1 MSAERR
7 LRELGIGLPPP
18 RPASANFVRAKQV
31 GNILYVSGHGPSRQ
45 DGSRVTGKVG
55 SDLTLDEGY
64 QAARLA
70 GVGILSTVRHAL
82 GSLDRVRQVIKVF
95 GVVNSAPGFDQQAD
109 VLDGF
114 SDLMVEVFGE
124 GGRHARTTIGVAELP
139 RGISVDVE
147 VVVEVESPSE
157 EGSRGNPD

>member
-1 MSAERR
+1 
-7 LRELGIGLPPP
+7 
-18 RPASANFVRAKQV
+18 
-31 GNILYVSGHGPSRQ
+31 
-45 DGSRVTGKVG
+45 
-55 SDLTLDEGY
+55 
-64 QAARLA
+64 
-70 GVGILSTVRHAL
+70 
-82 GSLDRVRQVIKVF
+82 
-95 GVVNSAPGFDQQAD
+95 

>member
-1 MSAERR
+1 VSA
-7 LRELGIGLPPP
+7 
-18 RPASANFVRAKQV
+18 
-31 GNILYVSGHGPSRQ
+31 
-45 DGSRVTGKVG
+45 
-55 SDLTLDEGY
+55 
-64 QAARLA
+64 
-70 GVGILSTVRHAL
+70 
-82 GSLDRVRQVIKVF
+82 QVIKVF

>member
-7 LRELGIGLPPP
+7 LRELGIDLPPP
-18 RPASANFVRAKQV
+18 RTASANFVRAKEV
-31 GNILYVSGHGPSRQ
+31 GNISSVSGHGPSRQ

-64 QAARLA
+64 QAARL
-70 GVGILSTVRHAL
+70 VGIGILATVRDAL
-82 GSLDRVRQVIKVF
+82 GSLDRVRQIVKVF
-95 GVVNSAPGFDQQAD
+95 GMVNSATGFDQQAD
-109 VLDGF
+109 VLNGF

-124 GGRHARTTIGVAELP
+124 GGRHARTTVGVAELP

-147 VVVEVESPSE
+147 VVIEVESP
-157 EGSRGNPD
+157 

>member
-7 LRELGIGLPPP
+7 LGELGIDLPPL

-64 QAARLA
+64 QAARL
-70 GVGILSTVRHAL
+70 VGIGILATVRDAL
-82 GSLDRVRQVIKVF
+82 GSLDRVRQIVKVF
-95 GVVNSAPGFDQQAD
+95 GMVNSATGFDQQAD
-109 VLDGF
+109 VLNGF
-114 SDLMVEVFGE
+114 SDLMVAVFGE
-124 GGRHARTTIGVAELP
+124 GGRHARTAVGVAELP

-147 VVVEVESPSE
+147 VVIEVESP
-157 EGSRGNPD
+157 

>member
-7 LRELGIGLPPP
+7 LGELGIDLPPA

-64 QAARLA
+64 QAARL
-70 GVGILSTVRHAL
+70 VGIGILATVRDAL
-82 GSLDRVRQVIKVF
+82 GSLDRVRQIVKVF
-95 GVVNSAPGFDQQAD
+95 GMVNSATGFDQQAD
-109 VLDGF
+109 VLNGF
-114 SDLMVEVFGE
+114 SDLMVAVFGE
-124 GGRHARTTIGVAELP
+124 GGRHARTAVGVAALP

-147 VVVEVESPSE
+147 VVIEVESP
-157 EGSRGNPD
+157 

>member
-1 MSAERR
+1 MSA
-7 LRELGIGLPPP
+7 
-18 RPASANFVRAKQV
+18 
-31 GNILYVSGHGPSRQ
+31 
-45 DGSRVTGKVG
+45 
-55 SDLTLDEGY
+55 
-64 QAARLA
+64 
-70 GVGILSTVRHAL
+70 
-82 GSLDRVRQVIKVF
+82 QVIKVF

>member
-7 LRELGIGLPPP
+7 LGELGIDLPPP

-31 GNILYVSGHGPSRQ
+31 GNLLYVSGHGPSRQ

-64 QAARLA
+64 QAARL
-70 GVGILSTVRHAL
+70 VGIGILATIRDAL
-82 GSLDRVRQVIKVF
+82 GSLDRVRQIVKVF
-95 GVVNSAPGFDQQAD
+95 GMVNSATGFDQQAD
-109 VLDGF
+109 VLNGF
-114 SDLMVEVFGE
+114 SDLLVAVFGE
-124 GGRHARTTIGVAELP
+124 GGRHARTAVGVAELP

-147 VVVEVESPSE
+147 VVIEVESP
-157 EGSRGNPD
+157 